1 MSKSC
6 YPACKTK
13 FHICQFGLY
22 YLFLEHTI
30 SLFRCF
36 LLKKYNAL
44 FQSCLSDV
52 TNDVKAEVDLSF
64 AIVDRIDLLLKEKG
78 MTQRELAEALG
89 KKEAEVSRWM
99 RGTHNF
105 TIRTLAKI
113 SNVLGTQII
122 NVSN

>member
-1 MSKSC
+1 MK
-6 YPACKTK
+6 
-13 FHICQFGLY
+13 H
-22 YLFLEHTI
+22 
-30 SLFRCF
+30 
-36 LLKKYNAL
+36 NAL

-64 AIVDRIDLLLKEKG
+64 AIVDKIDLLLKEKG
-78 MTQRELAEALG
+78 MTQRELAEVLG

-105 TIRTLAKI
+105 TIRTHSKI

>member
-1 MSKSC
+1 MK
-6 YPACKTK
+6 
-13 FHICQFGLY
+13 H
-22 YLFLEHTI
+22 
-30 SLFRCF
+30 
-36 LLKKYNAL
+36 NAL

-105 TIRTLAKI
+105 TIITLAKI

>member
-1 MSKSC
+1 MK
-6 YPACKTK
+6 
-13 FHICQFGLY
+13 H
-22 YLFLEHTI
+22 
-30 SLFRCF
+30 
-36 LLKKYNAL
+36 NAL
-44 FQSCLSDV
+44 FQSYLSDV

-64 AIVDRIDLLLKEKG
+64 AIFDRIDLLLKEKG

>member
-1 MSKSC
+1 MK
-6 YPACKTK
+6 
-13 FHICQFGLY
+13 H
-22 YLFLEHTI
+22 
-30 SLFRCF
+30 
-36 LLKKYNAL
+36 NAL

-64 AIVDRIDLLLKEKG
+64 AIVDRINLLLKEKG

-105 TIRTLAKI
+105 TIRTLVKI

>member
-1 MSKSC
+1 MK
-6 YPACKTK
+6 
-13 FHICQFGLY
+13 H
-22 YLFLEHTI
+22 
-30 SLFRCF
+30 
-36 LLKKYNAL
+36 NAL

-78 MTQRELAEALG
+78 MTQREFAEALG

-105 TIRTLAKI
+105 TIRTFAKI

>member
-1 MSKSC
+1 MK
-6 YPACKTK
+6 
-13 FHICQFGLY
+13 H
-22 YLFLEHTI
+22 
-30 SLFRCF
+30 
-36 LLKKYNAL
+36 NAL
-44 FQSCLSDV
+44 FQSCLSEV
-52 TNDVKAEVDLSF
+52 SNDVKAEVDLSF

-99 RGTHNF
+99 RGTHNL

>member
-1 MSKSC
+1 MK
-6 YPACKTK
+6 
-13 FHICQFGLY
+13 H
-22 YLFLEHTI
+22 
-30 SLFRCF
+30 
-36 LLKKYNAL
+36 NAL

-52 TNDVKAEVDLSF
+52 TYDVKAEVDLSF
-64 AIVDRIDLLLKEKG
+64 AFVNRIDLLLKEKG

-113 SNVLGTQII
+113 SNVLGTQSI
-122 NVSN
+122 NVAN

>member
-1 MSKSC
+1 MK
-6 YPACKTK
+6 
-13 FHICQFGLY
+13 H
-22 YLFLEHTI
+22 
-30 SLFRCF
+30 
-36 LLKKYNAL
+36 NAL

-64 AIVDRIDLLLKEKG
+64 AIVDRIDRRLKEKG
-78 MTQRELAEALG
+78 MKRRELAEALG

>member
-1 MSKSC
+1 
-6 YPACKTK
+6 
-13 FHICQFGLY
+13 
-22 YLFLEHTI
+22 
-30 SLFRCF
+30 
-36 LLKKYNAL
+36 
-44 FQSCLSDV
+44 
-52 TNDVKAEVDLSF
+52 
-64 AIVDRIDLLLKEKG
+64 EKG

>member
-1 MSKSC
+1 MK
-6 YPACKTK
+6 
-13 FHICQFGLY
+13 H
-22 YLFLEHTI
+22 
-30 SLFRCF
+30 
-36 LLKKYNAL
+36 NAL
-44 FQSCLSDV
+44 FQSCLSEV
-52 TNDVKAEVDLSF
+52 SNDVKAEVDLSF

-78 MTQRELAEALG
+78 MTQRKLAEALG

>member
-1 MSKSC
+1 MK
-6 YPACKTK
+6 
-13 FHICQFGLY
+13 H
-22 YLFLEHTI
+22 
-30 SLFRCF
+30 
-36 LLKKYNAL
+36 NAL

-113 SNVLGTQII
+113 SHVLGTQII

>member
-1 MSKSC
+1 MK
-6 YPACKTK
+6 
-13 FHICQFGLY
+13 H
-22 YLFLEHTI
+22 
-30 SLFRCF
+30 
-36 LLKKYNAL
+36 NAL

-52 TNDVKAEVDLSF
+52 TNAVKAEVDLSF

-113 SNVLGTQII
+113 SNVLGAQNI